1 MRQVSQG
8 IGSSVAKQ
16 LQHHTAF
23 CANLSKGGVRVV
35 FIVQGKPREAA
46 GIVKVI
52 KDSRRDALRAAKDFL
67 DQGFPFV
74 SIIGDGHVYTIEEFA
89 LTIIDNQA
97 T

>member
-1 MRQVSQG
+1 
-8 IGSSVAKQ
+8 
-16 LQHHTAF
+16 
-23 CANLSKGGVRVV
+23 V
-35 FIVQGKPREAA
+35 FVVQGKPREAA

-89 LTIIDNQA
+89 LPSSTIRPPKCA
-97 T
+97 RAWVRRPPALLAKG

>member
-1 MRQVSQG
+1 M
-8 IGSSVAKQ
+8 
-16 LQHHTAF
+16 
-23 CANLSKGGVRVV
+23 

-52 KDSRRDALRAAKDFL
+52 KENRHDALHAAKDFL

-74 SIIGDGHVYTIEEFA
+74 SIIGDGRVYTVEEFA
-89 LTIIDNQA
+89 LTIIKDQP

>member
-1 MRQVSQG
+1 M
-8 IGSSVAKQ
+8 
-16 LQHHTAF
+16 
-23 CANLSKGGVRVV
+23 

-52 KDSRRDALRAAKDFL
+52 KETRRDALQAAKDFL

-74 SIIGDGHVYTIEEFA
+74 SIIGDGRVYTVEEFA
-89 LTIIDNQA
+89 LTIIKDQP